1 MSNNDYSLS
10 FISQEDFENHVK
22 ETLETY
28 DKSLN
33 TIDLASFNSNIVDP
47 IKLLFDKEVFHRSF
61 EETISFELQRQ
72 RDKSNTN
79 AIGYFHQNMF
89 KYIDGC
95 RVPDHGWDVIVDG
108 KDGKI
113 YVEMKNKHNT
123 MNSSSTQKTY
133 MRMQNQILTDD
144 NCICMLVEAIAP
156 VSRDISW
163 GVSLDGTSIKN
174 ERIRRVSMDR
184 FYEITTGI
192 DDAFYHMCLQLP
204 KTIKKLISEKII
216 KTVGKDTV
224 IDELREKHPDTLTAL
239 YLLAFSTYEG
249 FDKITQDAISE

>member
-163 GVSLDGTSIKN
+163 GV
-174 ERIRRVSMDR
+174 
-184 FYEITTGI
+184 
-192 DDAFYHMCLQLP
+192 
-204 KTIKKLISEKII
+204 
-216 KTVGKDTV
+216 
-224 IDELREKHPDTLTAL
+224 
-239 YLLAFSTYEG
+239 
-249 FDKITQDAISE
+249 